1 MGIERGSKGRDLLR
15 TGLVLAGVAVGSVT
29 LAACGGDDDEKATT
43 AASSTASTAASSTG
57 GKPGEGKTIGL
68 NLIGVNEYVTG
79 VATGVL
85 KSLVPEGYEVKIL
98 SSNFTAD
105 DEVKNFQSFISQKV
119 DGIITLP
126 VTSASSGRGTLMADK
141 AGIPTVSLG
150 WNSGDPA
157 DDLYAGRLR
166 YNYTRDTQLIAD
178 WLDENVEPAE
188 VVIVQGAPGNPTSDQ
203 FDTVEEKINKL
214 GNGWKVVG
222 KVPGQYMRDKSITAA
237 ENLFQ
242 AHPNAKVIL
251 NGAAEMGVGIA
262 SFLERKGMDDVTHI
276 TSDGNEE
283 MFDWF
288 KKGFISANLFL
299 SSGTQ
304 GQMGGDLMRKR
315 LEENAPNAE
324 PVDIPMSMETAETIE
339 SAVEKQPMSFEEF
352 MPQVKSAL

>member
-15 TGLVLAGVAVGSVT
+15 TGLVLAGVAVGGVT

-178 WLDENVEPAE
+178 WLSKNAKPAE
-188 VVIVQGAPGNPTSDQ
+188 TVIVQGAPGNPTSDQ

-214 GNGWKVVG
+214 GDGWKVVG
-222 KVPGQYMRDKSITAA
+222 KTPGEYLRDKSITAA
-237 ENLFQ
+237 
-242 AHPNAKVIL
+242 AYSHP
-251 NGAAEMGVGIA
+251 
-262 SFLERKGMDDVTHI
+262 
-276 TSDGNEE
+276 
-283 MFDWF
+283 
-288 KKGFISANLFL
+288 
-299 SSGTQ
+299 
-304 GQMGGDLMRKR
+304 
-315 LEENAPNAE
+315 
-324 PVDIPMSMETAETIE
+324 
-339 SAVEKQPMSFEEF
+339 SAVQM
-352 MPQVKSAL
+352 